1 MPVDHEADHVT
12 KVRTKDGHD
21 AGHVKHAI
29 WDANGRKITE
39 YVIATGG
46 LLGHDVI
53 VSPELLEGAPRKGD
67 EIVLNIDKHELDE
80 LAHYESADYAPP
92 PAEWVAPTV
101 SGLPA
106 GGHLF
111 PVTEKELAPI
121 AEPSR
126 PTDEAGR
133 ESEVAGRE
141 RSN

>member
-1 MPVDHEADHVT
+1 MPVDHGA

-29 WDANGRKITE
+29 WDESGKKITE

-53 VSPELLEGAPRKGD
+53 VSPELLEGAARDGK
-67 EIVLNIDKHELDE
+67 EIVLTISKHELDE

-101 SGLPA
+101 SGFPS

-111 PVTEKELAPI
+111 PVTEKEMAHV
-121 AEPSR
+121 AEPR
-126 PTDEAGR
+126 PSNEAGR
-133 ESEVAGRE
+133 ESEAGTRE
-141 RSN
+141 RRT

>member
-1 MPVDHEADHVT
+1 MPIDHEA
-12 KVRTKDGHD
+12 KVRTKDGHE

-29 WDANGRKITE
+29 WDADGRKITE

-53 VSPELLEGAPRKGD
+53 VSPELLEGGARKGN
-67 EIVLNIDKHELDE
+67 EIVLNMSKHELDQ

-92 PAEWVAPTV
+92 PTEWVAPTV
-101 SGLPA
+101 SGFPA

-111 PVTEKELAPI
+111 PVTEREIAPL

-133 ESEVAGRE
+133 ESDVAGRE
-141 RSN
+141 RTP

>member
-1 MPVDHEADHVT
+1 MPIDHGA
-12 KVRTKDGHD
+12 KVRTKDGHE

-53 VSPELLEGAPRKGD
+53 VSPELLEGATRKGN
-67 EIVLNIDKHELDE
+67 EIVLSIDKHELDE
-80 LAHYESADYAPP
+80 LAHYESADYSPP
-92 PAEWVAPTV
+92 PAEWDAPTV
-101 SGLPA
+101 SGFPA

-111 PVTEKELAPI
+111 PVTERELSPI
-121 AEPSR
+121 TEPPP

-141 RSN
+141 RTT

>member
-1 MPVDHEADHVT
+1 MPIEHET
-12 KVRTKDGHD
+12 KVRTRDGHG

-53 VSPELLEGAPRKGD
+53 VSPELLEGAPRKGN
-67 EIVLNIDKHELDE
+67 EIVLNIDKDELDKF
-80 LAHYESADYAPP
+80 AHYESADYAPP
-92 PAEWVAPTV
+92 PAEWAAPTV
-101 SGLPA
+101 SGFPA

-111 PVTEKELAPI
+111 PVTERELAPI
-121 AEPSR
+121 ADPSR

-141 RSN
+141 RTS